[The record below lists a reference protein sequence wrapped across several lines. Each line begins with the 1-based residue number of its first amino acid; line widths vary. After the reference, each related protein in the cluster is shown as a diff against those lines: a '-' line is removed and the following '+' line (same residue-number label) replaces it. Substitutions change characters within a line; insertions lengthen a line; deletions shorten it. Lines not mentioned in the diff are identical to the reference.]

1 MSIGDKVKNRGTTEN
16 TQRKQSRLLLPWER
30 KLNEGTGRPSSWSGR
45 AGGLRGW
52 EWGEAGWGPRQS
64 QLSAEAWAHPEN
76 DSVLSTHVKIIASF
90 TSEVFRITVFLL
102 KSYTH

>member
-1 MSIGDKVKNRGTTEN
+1 MSTGDKVKNRGTTEN

-30 KLNEGTGRPSSWSGR
+30 KLNEGTGRLVWSGR
-45 AGGLRGW
+45 GAARLGVGGSRLGTETEPAVGGGVGTSR
-52 EWGEAGWGPRQS
+52 ERFRAI
-64 QLSAEAWAHPEN
+64 H
-76 DSVLSTHVKIIASF
+76 THVKIIASF

>member
-1 MSIGDKVKNRGTTEN
+1 MSTGDKVKNRGTTEN

-76 DSVLSTHVKIIASF
+76 DSVLSTHM
-90 TSEVFRITVFLL
+90 L
-102 KSYTH
+102 KSLPPSRLKCSELLFSY